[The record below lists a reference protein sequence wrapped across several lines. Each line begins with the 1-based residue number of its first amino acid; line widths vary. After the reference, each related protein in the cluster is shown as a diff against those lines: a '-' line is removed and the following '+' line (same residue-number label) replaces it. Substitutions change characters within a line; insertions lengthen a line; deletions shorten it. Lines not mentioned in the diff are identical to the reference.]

1 MNKQKKEKDKEY
13 FLKGF
18 KMLLSQEETVD
29 NFLSVLEEYR
39 IAQKN
44 KEDAIVKLTNEI
56 KIIKKLK
63 V

>member
-1 MNKQKKEKDKEY
+1 MLVKSIHVHKEY